1 MRSRIRPRYRVG
13 LAALFV
19 VAAAMVVGGS
29 SAFAAG
35 NAGYT
40 TFDATLGGCVH
51 GSPNGIN
58 CNTYAAKEDV
68 YMNGGPNG
76 GNGLANG
83 DYYFAVLTPGS
94 QNGGFIDGVDGNLSD
109 ITQGSTV
116 GDNGSGDDVSNRTFT
131 VTNGLISFYGGT
143 HATGLDPQGQF
154 IIGLAPFD
162 DTDNPG
168 GVYILAICEVGAT
181 SPSQCKYDMFKV
193 GAGETQTAQDL
204 SILKNAAGGFTR
216 TFGWDAAKTVDRTR
230 VEQVGGTATF
240 NYVVSVTR
248 DSGSDSGFQ
257 VVGDITVF
265 NPNTNLTI
273 TGVSLTD
280 STNVGGTCLI
290 DGQLVPGSYSVGSVG
305 PQDSVTVNYVCSFGS
320 TSPGDGTNTATA
332 TWDAANGTPDTS
344 ASWPADFTF
353 GDPTT
358 IADDCATFT
367 DTFGLHGTTGT
378 LSTLGTVCT
387 DGTTDTASNLGTGVT
402 WDATTSSF
410 KYARVITIPTS
421 GCLTY
426 DNTADFTTNTNGST
440 DSTPLDNSQSVTV
453 CGPAHTGALTMGF
466 WKNSNGQTLIKYYCN
481 LHSPSLATY
490 LSTLGGNFT
499 GPFAGAA
506 GQTCAG
512 LMTYTSA
519 IFKAASATN
528 MNYMLRAQM
537 LATAL
542 DVYFS
547 STGYQTTSVSKSKP
561 PSAFLPNGG
570 IGSFNMDMTAICPMV
585 DNTTAGTA
593 TCKLGLPSTDAYAS
607 GAVPAAAMTVDAIL
621 AFAASN
627 PPYTTSGNPGI
638 WYAGNRTKQEILK
651 NIFDQINNQDAFGA

>member
-1 MRSRIRPRYRVG
+1 M
-13 LAALFV
+13 
-19 VAAAMVVGGS
+19 MVGGS

-94 QNGGFIDGVDGNLSD
+94 QNGGFIDGANGNLSD
-109 ITQGSTV
+109 VTAGGTV
-116 GDNGSGDDVSNRTFT
+116 GDNGTGDDVSNRTFT
-131 VTNGLISFYGGT
+131 VTNGLISAYGGT

-168 GVYILAICEVGAT
+168 GVYIMAICQVGAT

-193 GAGETQTAQDL
+193 KQAGENPPAADL
-204 SILKNAAGGFTR
+204 SILKNATGQFTR
-216 TFGWDAAKTVDRTR
+216 TFPWDASKTVNKTL
-230 VEQVGGTATF
+230 VQQVGGTATF
-240 NYVVSVTR
+240 NYTVGVTVGSGV
-248 DSGSDSGFQ
+248 DSAYE
-257 VVGDITVF
+257 VVGDITLF
-265 NPNTNLTI
+265 NSNESQAI
-273 TGVSLTD
+273 TGISLGDAT
-280 STNVGGTCLI
+280 SQGGDCLI
-290 DGQLVPGSYSVGSVG
+290 EDQTTVG
-305 PQDSVTVNYVCSFGS
+305 PYAVADIAAGDSVTVNYVCSFGD
-320 TSPGDGTNTATA
+320 TNPGDGTNTATV
-332 TWDAANGTPDTS
+332 TWDGIADGTPSST
-344 ASWPADFTF
+344 AFWPADFTF

-378 LSTLGTVCT
+378 GSTLGTVCQ
-387 DGTTDTASNLGTGVT
+387 DGTTSNLGTGVT
-402 WDATTSSF
+402 WDANTSSF
-410 KYARVITIPTS
+410 KYSRIISIPSS

-426 DNTADFTTNTNGST
+426 DNTADFTTDTNGLT
-440 DSTPLDNSQSVTV
+440 DPTLGDNSQSVTV
-453 CGPAHTGALTMGF
+453 CGPVHTGALTMGF
-466 WKNSNGQTLIKYYCN
+466 WKNTNGQTLIKYYCS

-490 LSTLGGNFT
+490 LSTLGGNST

-506 GQTCAG
+506 GKSCAD
-512 LMTYTSA
+512 LMTYTVA
-519 IFKAASATN
+519 IFKAATATN

-547 STGYQTTSVSKSKP
+547 STGYQTTSVSKTKP
-561 PSAFLPNGG
+561 PSNFLPNGG
-570 IGSFNMDMTAICPMV
+570 IGTFNMDMRAVCPMV

-593 TCKLGLPSTDAYAS
+593 TCKLGAPSSDAFAS
-607 GAVPAAAMTVDAIL
+607 GAVPAGAMTVNAIL

-627 PPYTTSGNPGI
+627 PPYTTSGTPGV